1 MLGLVAAAPPVPE
14 VVDGIGVTVGEEAS
28 PVLEVSLAAVPE
40 DDPVVSVGVFE
51 VVSEVKDAPA
61 DVLELEAATN
71 FSSPAVIGIAYHV
84 AELVPVYKLACVVAG
99 MISLPRVASLSATLK
114 VNVPVIVGARVE
126 EKV

>member
-1 MLGLVAAAPPVPE
+1 MLGLVAAAPPVPG

-40 DDPVVSVGVFE
+40 DDPVVSVGMFG
-51 VVSEVKDAPA
+51 VVPEVKDAPA
-61 DVLELEAATN
+61 DVLELEAAAN

-84 AELVPVYKLACVVAG
+84 AELVPVYKLVCVVAG
-99 MISLPRVASLSATLK
+99 MISLPWVASLSATLK
-114 VNVPVIVGARVE
+114 VSVPVIVGARVD